1 MRPVKLQS
9 AMEYLMTYS
18 WALLVIALV
27 LVALFTLGVFN
38 PSSVISSQ
46 CILPAG
52 LSCVSVYMVSNG
64 LVSINLLQ
72 ATNTPINI
80 TAWGCNANQSI
91 KNMYCP
97 GSVCVNGA
105 ATTANQI
112 KMQIGANYSYN
123 VQCWGGTAKIS
134 SNPGS
139 AFSGYITLN
148 YTEFT
153 TGFPHTVVGQLQAKV
168 T

>member
-38 PSSVISSQ
+38 PGSIISSQ

-52 LSCVSVYMVSNG
+52 LSCVSVFMVSNG
-64 LVSINLLQ
+64 VVSINLLQ
-72 ATNTPINI
+72 ATQTPINL
-80 TAWGCNANQSI
+80 TAWGCNANQSVAH
-91 KNMYCP
+91 MYCP
-97 GSVCVNGA
+97 GGVCPAPPV
-105 ATTANQI
+105 NQI
-112 KMQIGANYSYN
+112 KMQIGANYSYS
-123 VQCWGGTAKIS
+123 VQCWGGASEIS

-139 AFSGYITLN
+139 AFTGYVTVN

-153 TGFPHTVVGQLQAKV
+153 TGFPHTIIGQLQAKI